1 MTPSEA
7 EVRVAN
13 FLSRANSF
21 VSLFKKGVDGNQPF
35 DLIAIDSN
43 SVMCLD
49 VKLCDKDYF
58 TFNRVEENQKNSF
71 QFLSSLGNPN
81 VHLGFAIVYE
91 EIAYYLPYNE
101 YVDSLEQGKK
111 SLKTKDMIYWGE
123 I

>member
-13 FLSRANSF
+13 FLHGANSF
-21 VSLFKKGVDGNQPF
+21 VSLFKKGIDGNQPF
-35 DLIAIDSN
+35 DLLAISKD
-43 SVMCLD
+43 VTLCLD

-71 QFLSSLGNPN
+71 QFLNSLNNPS
-81 VHLGFAIVYE
+81 VHLGFAIVYKG
-91 EIAYYLPYNE
+91 IAYYLPYNR
-101 YVDSLEQGKK
+101 YVDALEQDKK